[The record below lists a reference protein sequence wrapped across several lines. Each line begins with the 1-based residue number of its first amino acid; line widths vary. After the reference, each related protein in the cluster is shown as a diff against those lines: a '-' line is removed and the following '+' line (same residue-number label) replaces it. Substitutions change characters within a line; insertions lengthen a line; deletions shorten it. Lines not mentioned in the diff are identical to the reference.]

1 MPKYSLY
8 FDGQFWEDLRYWIEN
23 DYKTALKILDLINEI
38 EITPFSGIG
47 KPEPLKHDFK
57 GCWSRR
63 IDHKNRLVYQVEDL
77 QIVLMQARYHY

>member
-1 MPKYSLY
+1 MSKYSLY
-8 FDGQFWEDLRYWIEN
+8 FDDQFWEDFRYWIKN
-23 DYKTALKILDLINEI
+23 DYKVALKILDLINEI

-47 KPEPLKHDFK
+47 KPEPLKYDFK

-63 IDHKNRLVYQVEDL
+63 VDHKNRLVYQVEDL